1 MNKTFTAVI
10 HRENDI
16 FVADCPEVGSASQGY
31 TFDEALHNLQEA
43 TKIYVE
49 EKDFIQR
56 ERSIITTF
64 ELAVNV

>member
-16 FVADCPEVGSASQGY
+16 FVADCPEVGSVSQGY

-56 ERSIITTF
+56 GRSIITTF